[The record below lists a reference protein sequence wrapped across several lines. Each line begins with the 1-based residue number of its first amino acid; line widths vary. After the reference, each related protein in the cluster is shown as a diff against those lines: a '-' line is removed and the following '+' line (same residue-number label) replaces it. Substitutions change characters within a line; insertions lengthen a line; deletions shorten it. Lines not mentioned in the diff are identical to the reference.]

1 MIPFGR
7 SKLCIM
13 QEKIEVGY
21 QAFVSYGG
29 EAFGAIREVS
39 PSGLVVDVENAGD
52 SLFFVS
58 LDAVEAVHFQKV
70 IFKSSKLDPR
80 LREAIRHACLR
91 RVSGMM
97 GVCENPLIS
106 IVFYR

>member
-1 MIPFGR
+1 
-7 SKLCIM
+7 M

-21 QAFVSYGG
+21 QAFVSDGS

-52 SLFFVS
+52 ALFFVP

-70 IFKSSKLDPR
+70 IFKRDKMDSR
-80 LREAIRHACLR
+80 LQEAIRHAHDA
-91 RVSGMM
+91 
-97 GVCENPLIS
+97 EDPQ
-106 IVFYR
+106 YR